1 MWGRKSAEERRV
13 TLYRFRIPGRKS
25 QILRRSHMETWYK
38 QQDLFEG
45 NYKILRGR
53 GYLAWLNADMSQAL
67 QISPHFLPFHLFL
80 RRFSS
85 RALVSAAKK
94 KKSQATQKL
103 SCVFVNCRR
112 RASRAPAL
120 LKLKL

>member
-1 MWGRKSAEERRV
+1 
-13 TLYRFRIPGRKS
+13 
-25 QILRRSHMETWYK
+25 METWYK

-94 KKSQATQKL
+94 KKKSSNTEIEL
-103 SCVFVNCRR
+103 CVC
-112 RASRAPAL
+112 
-120 LKLKL
+120 

>member
-1 MWGRKSAEERRV
+1 MWGRKSAEESRV
-13 TLYRFRIPGRKS
+13 TQYRLRIPGRKS

-67 QISPHFLPFHLFL
+67 QISLHFLPFHLFPG
-80 RRFSS
+80 RFPP
-85 RALVSAAKK
+85 AAW
-94 KKSQATQKL
+94 SVQQKNQKNRIDG
-103 SCVFVNCRR
+103 CVCG
-112 RASRAPAL
+112 RASPAPAL

>member
-1 MWGRKSAEERRV
+1 
-13 TLYRFRIPGRKS
+13 
-25 QILRRSHMETWYK
+25 METWYK

-94 KKSQATQKL
+94 EKKNQATQKL
-103 SCVFVNCRR
+103 SCVFNCRR